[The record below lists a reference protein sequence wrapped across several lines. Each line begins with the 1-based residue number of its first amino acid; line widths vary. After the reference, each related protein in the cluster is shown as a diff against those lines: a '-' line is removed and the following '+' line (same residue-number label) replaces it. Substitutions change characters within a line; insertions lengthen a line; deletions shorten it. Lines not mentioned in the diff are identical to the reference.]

1 MSTKFED
8 KIKRLEE
15 IVQKLELGNCDLD
28 EAIELYSE
36 GTKISAECKEKLEQA
51 RLKIENINDYTEN

>member
-1 MSTKFED
+1 MSVKFED

-15 IVQKLELGNCDLD
+15 IVLKLEQGNCDLD

-51 RLKIENINDYTEN
+51 RQKIENINDYTEE

>member
-1 MSTKFED
+1 MSVKFED
-8 KIKRLEE
+8 KIKR
-15 IVQKLELGNCDLD
+15 LD

-51 RLKIENINDYTEN
+51 RQKIENINDYTEE